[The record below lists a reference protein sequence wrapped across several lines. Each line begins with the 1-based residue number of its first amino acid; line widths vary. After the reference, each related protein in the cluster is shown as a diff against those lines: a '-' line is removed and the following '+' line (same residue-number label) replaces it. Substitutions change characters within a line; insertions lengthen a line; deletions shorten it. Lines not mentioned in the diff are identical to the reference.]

1 MSHTEAGVLLPPPLT
16 TRHPRVTN
24 TEPTDT
30 RTEPMSARTA
40 GTPLVAR
47 PVTPNNLLFKQSV
60 KFDYKN

>member
-16 TRHPRVTN
+16 TRHPRV